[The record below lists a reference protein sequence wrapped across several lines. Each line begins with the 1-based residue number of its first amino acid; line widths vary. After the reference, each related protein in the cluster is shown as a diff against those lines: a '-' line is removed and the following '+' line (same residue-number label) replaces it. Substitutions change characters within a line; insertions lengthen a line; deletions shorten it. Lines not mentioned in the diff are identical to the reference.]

1 MYTSRVSVHTTVERS
16 QSAQFRQFRVQLTDH
31 REESIA
37 DYIYRQRST
46 ELYNVHVCIWM
57 TIHVQYIYT
66 MPHNAMSHSVIQC
79 HAAQTAKA

>member
-1 MYTSRVSVHTTVERS
+1 MYTSRVSVHTTVERFS
-16 QSAQFRQFRVQLTDH
+16 RQFRQFRVQLTDH

-66 MPHNAMSHSVIQC
+66 MSHSVIQC